1 MKEKSEDKETE
12 YGKPLTYDKNFSG
25 PRQRNRSCTDVPCLL
40 LFVLFLGGWGFIA
53 EFAVRKGDLQRLVAP
68 MDSSNKVCGVD
79 PGVENKTN
87 VFYFDMTKCLNP
99 LLDCKTP
106 KVCLES
112 CPTQVFHFDL
122 MRRTKTFKELHSRL
136 ICRTEEDK
144 SKIRTV
150 AEMEHAIDQNLC
162 ARWYINSSP
171 FLNRCLFDLSFNAC
185 DLISSSAPQDQK
197 SLSTEKGVDSIT
209 AKILEMVLKSTGQTA
224 ENCKLG
230 FNSDIVKEK
239 MAQTKSQMGKMG
251 CNMLP
256 IFFNG
261 TEKVQ
266 KVCEEVIED
275 LEKTP
280 MFLLKAG
287 CCALIASLIYIA
299 LMRWF
304 SGQILWFSIFGVLI
318 GLLLPLIYC
327 ITQYIHWRNATEEPK
342 TDLSVENIVQKVLHD
357 QHFWLG
363 LSIFLGLC
371 FVVILLIVIVL
382 LKRIRIAIALV
393 KEGSKAVS
401 SVISTMFFPIF
412 SWILFIVAIA
422 FAIFVGLHLFSIK
435 EASFKMVRQS
445 AESKEICKC
454 EGPASGYTVGESC
467 SPEEFEQHCFIQ
479 QTGDHEKSPVP
490 CSSTTCSLDDF
501 VLSPLIKAALFYNVF
516 GFFWLSFFISA
527 FSYMVLAFT
536 FARWY
541 WTLKKRD
548 VPFFTLTG
556 AFFQTAFYHL
566 GTVAFGSFILALVR
580 VGCLVLEYL
589 NTKVKAHDN
598 WVTRAIRWLL
608 RCLFWLLDAFLKFA
622 THNAYIM
629 CAIHGKN
636 FCSSAKESFKLVLR
650 NSLRV
655 VTLGFATEF
664 LFFLS
669 KVLLSSGAG
678 VSTYFFLSNY
688 PDVIKLHYNLVP
700 AILVAISTYLITYV
714 FFGVYSTA
722 VDTLFLCFLED
733 CERNDGSQEKPYFMS
748 KRLKRILGKRNQ

>member
-1 MKEKSEDKETE
+1 SVKSEEMENGD
-12 YGKPLTYDKNFSG
+12 PLTYDKNFSG

-53 EFAVRKGDLQRLVAP
+53 QFAVKEGDLHKLVAP
-68 MDSSNKVCGVD
+68 IDSSNKVCGED

-87 VFYFDMTKCLNP
+87 VFFFDMIKCLNP
-99 LLDCKTP
+99 LLGCKTP

-112 CPTQVFHFDL
+112 CPKQMFHFNL
-122 MRRTKTFKELHSRL
+122 MRKTKTFEELHSRL

-144 SKIRTV
+144 AKIRTE
-150 AEMEHAIDQNLC
+150 AEMEHAIDQNIC
-162 ARWYINSSP
+162 ARWYFNSVP
-171 FLNRCLFDLSFNAC
+171 FLNRCIFNLSLNAC
-185 DLISSSAPQDQK
+185 ELISSSVPQNK
-197 SLSTEKGVDSIT
+197 KPLSSEKGVDSIT
-209 AKILEMVLKSTGQTA
+209 AQIVELVLKSTGQTA
-224 ENCKLG
+224 ENCQLR

-239 MAQTKSQMGKMG
+239 MVQTKSQQGKMI

-256 IFFNG
+256 LFFNG
-261 TEKVQ
+261 TEQAQ
-266 KVCEEVIED
+266 KVCEEVLED
-275 LEKTP
+275 LEESTT
-280 MFLLKAG
+280 FVLKAG
-287 CCALIASLIYIA
+287 CCALIASLFYIA

-318 GLLLPLIYC
+318 GLLMPLLYC
-327 ITQYIHWRNATEEPK
+327 ITQYIHWKNTTREPE
-342 TDLSVENIVQKVLHD
+342 TDLSVKSIVEKVLHD
-357 QHFWLG
+357 HHTWLG
-363 LSIFLGLC
+363 LSIFFGVC

-393 KEGSKAVS
+393 KEGSKAMS

-412 SWILFIVAIA
+412 SWILYIVAIA
-422 FAIFVGLHLFSIK
+422 FAIIVGLHLISIK
-435 EASFKMVRQS
+435 EASFRMVRQS
-445 AESKEICKC
+445 GESKETCIC
-454 EGPASGYTVGESC
+454 EGPAFGNTVGESC
-467 SPEEFEQHCFIQ
+467 KPEEFQQHCFIQ
-479 QTGDHEKSPVP
+479 QTGDHEMSPVP
-490 CSSTTCSLDDF
+490 CSNTTCRLDDF
-501 VLSPLIKAALFYNVF
+501 VLLPLIKAALFYNIF

-589 NTKVKAHDN
+589 NRKVKAHDN
-598 WVTRAIRWLL
+598 FVTRAIRWLL

-636 FCSSAKESFKLVLR
+636 FCSSAKDSFKLVLR

-655 VTLGFATEF
+655 VTLGFAMEF

-688 PDVIKLHYNLVP
+688 PDIIKLHYNVVP
-700 AILVAISTYLITYV
+700 AILVAIFTYLITYV

-733 CERNDGSQEKPYFMS
+733 CERNDGSRERPFFMS
-748 KRLKRILGKRNQ
+748 KRLKRILDKGN